1 MVGGIQCPG
10 LVEIEQI
17 DLNDGRR
24 GPTTLTRGVLVD
36 VGNRG
41 RRGQQHRGH
50 AVLQRRSHPL
60 VVHAELRHRQRNSDK
75 ARLKRT
81 QEGDD
86 VVKALRSENRGS
98 ISGSAVQAQL
108 FGQDEGLPV
117 QLGPGKHLSLAGAGH
132 LGVHED
138 VRRGVRLFSGATQ
151 EQSR

>member
-1 MVGGIQCPG
+1 MVGGVQCPG

-17 DLNDGRR
+17 DLDDGRR
-24 GPTTLTRGVLVD
+24 RPTTLTRGVLVD

-41 RRGQQHRGH
+41 RSRQQHRGH
-50 AVLQRRSHPL
+50 AVLQCRGHPL
-60 VVHAELRHRQRNSDK
+60 VVHAELRHRQRNSDEP
-75 ARLKRT
+75 RLKRT

-98 ISGSAVQAQL
+98 IAGSAVQAQL
-108 FGQDEGLPV
+108 FGQNEGLPV
-117 QLGPGKHLSLAGAGH
+117 QLGPGEHLGLAGSGH

-138 VRRGVRLFSGATQ
+138 IRRGIRLFSGAAQ